1 MYKKSITLILAIV
14 ALILL
19 IGCSKQPQKET
30 PKEEK
35 TKVEKI
41 VKKGDKLEEN
51 LNEKYIH
58 IVENQN
64 DTGTIYYFK
73 NNEIILLYG
82 YHADSYK
89 IEDRKSDN
97 NLIYNLSSKEFG
109 NPNNTIN
116 SFLHLS
122 QNEDETLNMMWNCE
136 NGNCF
141 EKNNLKLL
149 TAEECVQSIV
159 SSYPSYKHDRNWEE
173 FGLTQELFNQAY
185 DEIQEEELS
194 KQITEE
200 EALELC
206 KEKVKDVWDAD
217 SLTLGTDD
225 SGLDKVIELNGH
237 KYYGIYYINDGM
249 AGDFRFCVNASTGEV
264 FFQSSADL
272 QSLTAIDEY
281 LQEFN

>member
-1 MYKKSITLILAIV
+1 
-14 ALILL
+14 
-19 IGCSKQPQKET
+19 
-30 PKEEK
+30 
-35 TKVEKI
+35 
-41 VKKGDKLEEN
+41 
-51 LNEKYIH
+51 
-58 IVENQN
+58 
-64 DTGTIYYFK
+64 
-73 NNEIILLYG
+73 
-82 YHADSYK
+82 
-89 IEDRKSDN
+89 
-97 NLIYNLSSKEFG
+97 
-109 NPNNTIN
+109 
-116 SFLHLS
+116 
-122 QNEDETLNMMWNCE
+122 MMWNCE

>member
-41 VKKGDKLEEN
+41 VKNGDKLEEN

>member
-185 DEIQEEELS
+185 DEIQEDELS

>member
-89 IEDRKSDN
+89 IEDRKS
-97 NLIYNLSSKEFG
+97 G
-109 NPNNTIN
+109 
-116 SFLHLS
+116 
-122 QNEDETLNMMWNCE
+122 
-136 NGNCF
+136 
-141 EKNNLKLL
+141 
-149 TAEECVQSIV
+149 
-159 SSYPSYKHDRNWEE
+159 
-173 FGLTQELFNQAY
+173 
-185 DEIQEEELS
+185 
-194 KQITEE
+194 
-200 EALELC
+200 
-206 KEKVKDVWDAD
+206 
-217 SLTLGTDD
+217 
-225 SGLDKVIELNGH
+225 
-237 KYYGIYYINDGM
+237 
-249 AGDFRFCVNASTGEV
+249 
-264 FFQSSADL
+264 
-272 QSLTAIDEY
+272 
-281 LQEFN
+281 

>member
-1 MYKKSITLILAIV
+1 MYKKSIAIILVIA

-19 IGCSKQPQKET
+19 VGCSKQPQKET

-35 TKVEKI
+35 PKVE
-41 VKKGDKLEEN
+41 ET
-51 LNEKYIH
+51 LNGKYIH
-58 IVENQN
+58 MIENQN

-89 IEDRKSDN
+89 IEDRKSDD
-97 NLIYNLSSKEFG
+97 NLTYNLSSKEFG
-109 NPNNTIN
+109 NPDNVIN
-116 SFLHLS
+116 SFLNLS
-122 QNEDETLNMMWNCE
+122 QNEDETLNMKWDCE
-136 NGNCF
+136 DGNSF
-141 EKNNLKLL
+141 EKNNIKIM

-173 FGLTQELFNQAY
+173 FGLTEKLFNQAY
-185 DEIQEEELS
+185 GKVQEEELS

-200 EALELC
+200 EALALC

-225 SGLDKVIELNGH
+225 AGFDRIIELNGR

-264 FFQSSADL
+264 FFQSAADL
-272 QSLTAIDEY
+272 QSLTPIDEY

>member
-58 IVENQN
+58 IVEKQN

>member
-206 KEKVKDVWDAD
+206 KEKVKDVLDAD

>member
-1 MYKKSITLILAIV
+1 MYKKSITLILAIA

-19 IGCSKQPQKET
+19 IGCSKQPPKET

-41 VKKGDKLEEN
+41 VKNGDKLEEN

>member
-136 NGNCF
+136 NGNSF

-185 DEIQEEELS
+185 DEIQEDELS

-237 KYYGIYYINDGM
+237 KYYGIYYINDGV

>member
-1 MYKKSITLILAIV
+1 MYKKSIAIILAIA

-19 IGCSKQPQKET
+19 VGCSKQPQKET

-35 TKVEKI
+35 PKAEETI
-41 VKKGDKLEEN
+41 KKGDKLEET
-51 LNEKYIH
+51 LNGKYIH
-58 IVENQN
+58 MIENQN